1 MVRLPGRAFVR
12 PPREHTLVFEC
23 SKPKTDT
30 RPHHPS
36 PNPYRLLMNAD
47 TLLSSPVERD
57 EKKSKICQKHV
68 AHRMSRERRGGG
80 REYNDPHHATPHMF
94 TIQLLFH
101 RAGWDRH
108 HASRT
113 RKRRL
118 PWHLSFHDQ
127 PQPALKMLTRAQSD
141 SSLTGLPPS
150 SGLCASSIG
159 GGWRGDSSL
168 STTSK
173 KTMESLS
180 SSVYD
185 ELQPFRRAHRTLIKV
200 LDGEPPI

>member
-1 MVRLPGRAFVR
+1 MSETSCTSYVAREKWGR
-12 PPREHTLVFEC
+12 
-23 SKPKTDT
+23 
-30 RPHHPS
+30 
-36 PNPYRLLMNAD
+36 
-47 TLLSSPVERD
+47 
-57 EKKSKICQKHV
+57 
-68 AHRMSRERRGGG
+68 
-80 REYNDPHHATPHMF
+80 YNDPHHATPHMF
-94 TIQLLFH
+94 TIQLLCH

-127 PQPALKMLTRAQSD
+127 PQPASKMLARAQSD
-141 SSLTGLPPS
+141 EILTGLPHS
-150 SGLCASSIG
+150 SGLCESSIS

-200 LDGEPPI
+200 LDGEPPIFERILSRSARHPLSLTKACTGSLRNKSNDHVLMTHGG

>member
-1 MVRLPGRAFVR
+1 M
-12 PPREHTLVFEC
+12 
-23 SKPKTDT
+23 
-30 RPHHPS
+30 
-36 PNPYRLLMNAD
+36 
-47 TLLSSPVERD
+47 
-57 EKKSKICQKHV
+57 
-68 AHRMSRERRGGG
+68 GGG
-80 REYNDPHHATPHMF
+80 YTDPHHATPPTF
-94 TIQLLFH
+94 IIQLLFL

-127 PQPALKMLTRAQSD
+127 PQPASKMLARAQSD
-141 SSLTGLPPS
+141 SSLTGLPHS
-150 SGLCASSIG
+150 GGLCASSIG

-185 ELQPFRRAHRTLIKV
+185 ELQPLRRAHRILIKV
-200 LDGEPPI
+200 LEGEPP